1 MGYVL
6 NKKNVTQ
13 WGAKLLVQ
21 SFILRNIKNKR
32 KNAPVIDKIKLK
44 TGELLLDGYK
54 KNKISVLSGFLLPAE
69 MLHLYGVSPMFTE
82 FLAPI
87 TTVTN
92 RSPDFLRASE
102 IEGMSRDTCTFHRST
117 LGAYL
122 EHYLPD
128 YQLVVGTSHLCDGQ
142 NKTLEEM
149 ANRMRAPYILIDV
162 PQYDTPDARDYLAWQ
177 LQELEDKL
185 IELTGRQKATSRDWE
200 RVMAQSNRSR
210 ELLLRMNEL
219 RSRPGSFLYGV
230 EGFNLN
236 LISLLLMGTQFLTDN
251 LSGLVRELESCCTH
265 GIDDDSCYRILWL
278 LAYPYVQDYRI
289 TEMAEEMG
297 IKPVMDELSSV
308 SWEPLD
314 PANPYYSLAG
324 KILQSP
330 FLGSV
335 ENRIR
340 NAKDL
345 IQEHNVDG
353 VLHFS
358 HWGCRQGCG
367 AVRALSDK
375 MDELGVP
382 FLELHGDCI
391 DDRQFGE
398 GQIKTRLASFA
409 ELMKRT
415 RTTGNSVNTDQ
426 DSLYLGIDVG
436 SETAKAVLVDANQN
450 IYSREVF
457 YTGASAKKA
466 ISRLYEHIYSDRL
479 SSRIKG
485 CVATGYGRNAVFFA
499 DEVITEIT
507 CHARGMAHSV
517 QGVRTIIDIGGQDTK
532 AIAVDQNGGVR
543 KFLMNDKCAAGTGR
557 FLEMMARTLEV
568 DLDDL
573 GPLALRA
580 DYPANI
586 TSLCSVFAESE
597 VISHI
602 AEDTPME
609 VIARGVCSSI
619 AQRTLSLLER
629 VGKEEK
635 FAMSGGV
642 AKNTGVVKELERSL
656 GNKLQIP
663 EDPHTIGALGAAM
676 FAADQ
681 Q

>member
-1 MGYVL
+1 ML
-6 NKKNVTQ
+6 NKKNITQ
-13 WGAKLLVQ
+13 LGARILVQ
-21 SFILRNIKNKR
+21 SFVLRNLKNKR
-32 KNAPVIDKIKLK
+32 KNAPVIDKIKLR
-44 TGELLLDGYK
+44 TGEFLLHGYK
-54 KNKISVLSGFLLPAE
+54 KSKISVLSGFLLPAE
-69 MLHLYGVSPMFTE
+69 ILHLYGVSPMFTE

-87 TTVTN
+87 TTIAD
-92 RSPDFLRASE
+92 RAPDFLKSSE

-149 ANRMRAPYILIDV
+149 ADRMQAPYMLIDV
-162 PQYDTPDARDYLAWQ
+162 PQYDTRDAREYLAIQ

-185 IELTGRQKATSRDWE
+185 IGLTGRQRATFRDWK
-200 RVMAQSNRSR
+200 RVVDQSNRSR
-210 ELLLRMNEL
+210 ELLLRINEA
-219 RSRPGSFLYGV
+219 RSKPGSPLYGV

-236 LISLLLMGTQFLTDN
+236 LISLLLMGTQFLSDN
-251 LSGLVRELESCCTH
+251 LSGLVQELEDSCADD
-265 GIDDDSCYRILWL
+265 IDDTSCYRILWL

-289 TEMAEEMG
+289 TGMAEEMG
-297 IKPVMDELSSV
+297 IKPVVDELSSV
-308 SWEPLD
+308 SWDPLD
-314 PANPYYSLAG
+314 PENPYYSLAG

-330 FLGSV
+330 FLGSID
-335 ENRIR
+335 NRIR
-340 NAKDL
+340 NLEAL
-345 IQEHNVDG
+345 IQKHNVDG

-375 MDELGVP
+375 MDEAGVP

-398 GQIKTRLASFA
+398 GQIKTRLAGFA
-409 ELMKRT
+409 ELMKRV
-415 RTTGNSVNTDQ
+415 RGSGKSVDTDQ

-436 SETAKAVLVDANQN
+436 SETAKAVLVDADHN
-450 IYSREVF
+450 IHSREVF
-457 YTGASAKKA
+457 YTGASARKA
-466 ISRLYEHIYSDRL
+466 ISRLYEHIYSDGI

-532 AIAVDQNGGVR
+532 AIAVDEYGGVR

-568 DLDDL
+568 DLEDL
-573 GPLALRA
+573 GPLSLRA

-609 VIARGVCSSI
+609 VIARGVCCSI

-642 AKNTGVVKELERSL
+642 AKNTGVVKELERNL
-656 GNKLQIP
+656 GYKLYIP
-663 EDPHTIGALGAAM
+663 EDPHTMGALGAAM

-681 Q
+681 S